1 MSPKIAID
9 LLEECDL
16 ATQFHLHVSGCDS
29 VKRVATLTF

>member
-16 ATQFHLHVSGCDS
+16 ATQFHLYVSGCYD
-29 VKRVATLTF
+29 VKRLATLTF